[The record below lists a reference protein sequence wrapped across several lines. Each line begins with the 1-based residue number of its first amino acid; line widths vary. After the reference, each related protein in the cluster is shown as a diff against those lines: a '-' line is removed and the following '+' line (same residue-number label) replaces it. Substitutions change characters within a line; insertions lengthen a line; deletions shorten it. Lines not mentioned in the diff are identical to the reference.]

1 MFFTTSGTKYLT
13 HNSQFIRKPSYFR
26 SFPSPMPALLPCT
39 QQTALPFFHM
49 FSQHLELNIW
59 HTTRSLFISRVTS
72 DHFFSQCVLQQG
84 IALYF
89 VIQELLSHSTIMYLH
104 CFRPISNM
112 AHQAIPEEEPPDP
125 QPDFMKFFKTNFP
138 SEPGRFPVLY
148 YDQELLTKYVVEVQN
163 PSIVPTTMLLCS
175 KQTALP
181 FSRQITTSGKLHLTA
196 YMTFMVLNEPSCFR
210 YNFSSCIP
218 WAEQCNKQ
226 QYLNTRVI

>member
-1 MFFTTSGTKYLT
+1 
-13 HNSQFIRKPSYFR
+13 
-26 SFPSPMPALLPCT
+26 
-39 QQTALPFFHM
+39 
-49 FSQHLELNIW
+49 
-59 HTTRSLFISRVTS
+59 
-72 DHFFSQCVLQQG
+72 
-84 IALYF
+84 
-89 VIQELLSHSTIMYLH
+89 
-104 CFRPISNM
+104 M

-125 QPDFMKFFKTNFP
+125 QPDFIKFYKTNFP

-218 WAEQCNKQ
+218 
-226 QYLNTRVI
+226 